1 MFDYI
6 NLPKDPARR
15 ATALKEIAAAFDN
28 LLSYQQN
35 VVADQT
41 PEQTLLAFMQK
52 HLNPSECS
60 GFLGMVFNGDALPE
74 EFANLNVMTI
84 ESVVT
89 DTLQLTRRFDV
100 NDLLSVEN
108 NNELSR
114 LAALC
119 HIPFDRKDRRA
130 FLAHLFADLRNFYRV
145 FPVCAG
151 LNEFFTQRYAFD
163 AAGESSNWISLRSR
177 ISPETIVDDNS
188 EIGKDVFRHLCSVF
202 PFEMVQRFAVIVGLE
217 TVTRIP
223 TLTTNLALL
232 GPQEILKRLRDK
244 YFITAESFNRWVDF
258 NDTDFEEFFDC
269 FVAACISA
277 HKGDPQEMIDINA
290 INNSDQSVAFDEFAT
305 YAYLQIEGEEEDD
318 EEEEEEDEDDDWEEE
333 SDDDSVEDDD
343 SEDDDSEDDDS
354 EDDDSEDDDSE
365 DDDSEDDE
373 QEEGKHPLFSLAEVE
388 ERILRRIKEEAGID
402 VFKQLEFQPTVVLGN
417 AFYSLQKYDKG
428 IVKIM
433 SMDEIKKLRHYEI
446 LEKLFALTD
455 IDFHDYVDPADTLR
469 SKFMEWQSTNLH
481 KGSAFRRSVLR
492 TILGSLVSI
501 DNLHTYAIGE
511 LLEEIECI
519 VEDADEPYKFYEY
532 ADKINSAAEQY
543 SLPLIDPDSAASK
556 FVPESEPE
564 KAAVVEGDEDDS
576 DEVTI
581 SPEHAS
587 LIELVVSNK
596 WISYSRAQTMSY
608 SELAAIKRENESES
622 ESEPAPAAKGKVTKE
637 NFRDVIPTLNRQ
649 ELIQELAARGY
660 SDLSL
665 KKLGAPRLA
674 EMFMNAMER
683 MASK

>member
-6 NLPKDPARR
+6 TLPKDPVRR
-15 ATALKEIAAAFDN
+15 ATALKDIAATFDN

-60 GFLGMVFNGDALPE
+60 SFLGMVFNGEELPE

-84 ESVVT
+84 ESVVS

-114 LAALC
+114 LARLC
-119 HIPFDRKDRRA
+119 RIPFDRKDRRA

-151 LNEFFTQRYAFD
+151 LHEFFSQRYAFD
-163 AAGESSNWISLRSR
+163 AAGDSSNWISLRSR
-177 ISPETIVDDNS
+177 ITPETIIEDNS
-188 EIGKDVFRHLCSVF
+188 EIGKDVFRHLCNVF

-223 TLTTNLALL
+223 TLATNLALL

-244 YFITAESFNRWVDF
+244 NFITAESFDRWVDF
-258 NDTDFEEFFDC
+258 KDTDFEEFFDC

-290 INNSDQSVAFDEFAT
+290 INNSDQSVSFDEFAT
-305 YAYLQIEGEEEDD
+305 YAYLQIEGEEDD
-318 EEEEEEDEDDDWEEE
+318 EEEEEEDEDDDWDEE
-333 SDDDSVEDDD
+333 SDDDSVEEDDEEEEEEEDSEED
-343 SEDDDSEDDDS
+343 SEDEDN
-354 EDDDSEDDDSE
+354 
-365 DDDSEDDE
+365 E
-373 QEEGKHPLFSLAEVE
+373 QEEDHPLFSLAEVE

-428 IVKIM
+428 IVRIM

-455 IDFHDYVDPADTLR
+455 IDFHDFVDPADTLR
-469 SKFMEWQSTNLH
+469 SKFMEWQEKNLH

-556 FVPESEPE
+556 FVPESEQE
-564 KAAVVEGDEDDS
+564 KAAVVESDEDDS

-596 WISYSRAQTMSY
+596 WVSYNRAQTMSY
-608 SELAAIKRENESES
+608 SELVAVKRENESAP
-622 ESEPAPAAKGKVTKE
+622 EPAPATKGKVTKE